1 MFDVDR
7 STIMGRSLFDIARGE
22 WNVVSLREQLMSLL
36 TDRTVLQGYEIEL
49 EAGGARRRFS
59 INARRLDLQD
69 GEGDRIVLA
78 IEGPRLE
85 RGPL

>member
-7 STIMGRSLFDIARGE
+7 STIMGRSLFDIARGD
-22 WNVVSLREQLMSLL
+22 WNVPSLRERLRSLL
-36 TDRTVLQGYEIEL
+36 AERAAIQGYEIEL

-69 GEGDRIVLA
+69 GEGDRIVVA
-78 IEGPRLE
+78 IEPVS
-85 RGPL
+85 